1 MTTVI
6 APTQPARGRPSFAD
20 LSVNTKVLSA
30 VAVAALVALIVGING
45 IRSLSEA
52 SNSAQLIF
60 KSNVASVEAVG
71 EVTTSA
77 TQARSDLANQ
87 ALSLDAA
94 SVTKFTQSFDKD
106 LDRFAAAMAAYRA
119 SNPAGDP
126 ALIDKVQATWTAY
139 IKVAQ
144 EEMLPTGAKNDLAT
158 WSKLRDTKTIPLLTA
173 LFQDMATL
181 KAAETADA
189 AKNAAA
195 AKSNY
200 ESSRTTAILTLIV
213 GVLLALALGA
223 LVARRIVQALT
234 KVKDVCDALAA
245 GDLTRT
251 AGLTSRDEP
260 GQMGRALDAAVG
272 RLRQT
277 VTTIDGSAAS
287 LASASEQMTGTATQI
302 AASAEETSTQ
312 AQAVSAA
319 AEQVSRS
326 VDTVSAGSEEMGASI
341 REISQNATE
350 AARVAEEA
358 VSVTAATSAT
368 MGKLGESS
376 AEIGNVIKVITSIAE
391 QTNLLALNATIEAA
405 RAGEMGKGF
414 AVVASEVK
422 DLAQE
427 TARATEDI
435 SRRVQAIQADTSRF
449 LAQDRGYR
457 DFLELATAQI
467 SRAVANV
474 RAYQQE
480 RRRAA
485 ELAALDTA
493 KTNFFSNVSHEF
505 RTPLTLILGPLEE
518 LLGDDG
524 LGDDLRERLVPMQRN
539 GVRLLKLVNTVLD
552 FSRLESG
559 RLRAAYRPT
568 DLADYTARL
577 ASTFRSAA
585 ERAGLRLDIQC
596 PPLPAP
602 VHVDREMWEKI
613 VFNLLSNA
621 VKYTPT
627 GGITVRIRER
637 DRAAVLEV
645 TDTGVGV
652 SEEEQQLLFDRFHRV
667 TGAWAR
673 SHEGT
678 GIGLALVRELAEL
691 HGGTATA
698 RSELG
703 VGSTFS
709 VTVPLGT
716 AHLPADRIIDER
728 PADLPEEQS
737 RLYVEEAHWWM
748 GDTAPAPVAPGEV
761 QDGRRGRV
769 LLADD
774 NADLRD
780 HVSRLL
786 RPSFDVTS
794 VSDGLEALELARTEQ
809 FDLVLTDMMMPRM
822 DGFGLIRA
830 LRADERTRD
839 VPIVVL
845 SARAGEEA
853 SVEGLAAGADDYL
866 VKPFSVR
873 DLTARVRSNLE
884 LGQTRRQIISRLR
897 GLVDAAAAVNAVST
911 TAEVLAVAAR
921 HVQAMTSAGRVVL
934 TAPGARAEV
943 DGGAGGSAAPDVVLP
958 LPDTSGAPL
967 GELSVWSGPDGPPEP
982 VLLTQL
988 ARLVGLRLGNARLY
1002 EAEHRIAS
1010 TLQHSLLPQSLPR
1023 VPGAIVA
1030 SRYLPGSTEA
1040 EVGGDWYDVILAPD
1054 NQLFLVIGDVVGKG
1068 VQAAAGM
1075 GQLRNALRAYILE
1088 GFDCGEALTRLNR
1101 LVDNLGRR
1109 QFATV
1114 VCVRFDTRTREL
1126 HYSSAGHPSPMLA
1139 APGEKGDLLYS
1150 SALGPPIGAL
1160 KDVTYPTLTAAL
1172 EPGHRLLLY
1181 TDGLVEDR
1189 RLGIDRGLADVSAEL
1204 AEPAEHV
1211 EDLLD
1216 RLLDKAARQTRRD
1229 DIALL
1234 ALQATEPR
1242 KFELRLPAD
1251 PTRLSVL
1258 RRRLEDFLTAHA
1270 VPDND
1275 VFDLTVAI
1283 SEAAANAI
1291 EHPVEPAEPVITV
1304 EVSVDEGSVLATVR
1318 DTGNWRPAGDAG
1330 FRGRGLALIGA
1341 LSELSVART
1350 GSGTA
1355 VTLRR

>member
-1 MTTVI
+1 MVASADDALPQRLRRAFERGGEMGRRMLELDWAATPLGGPAGWPPELADAVARMLASKAQI
-6 APTQPARGRPSFAD
+6 VLFWGPDHCALYNDAYIPTMGSKHPGHVGRPGREMWPETWAVLQELFDGVKERDESFWAAD
-20 LSVNTKVLSA
+20 LLFMLERFGFLEETYFDVSYDPIRTADGTVGGIFCIVSDTTGRVLADRRVRTLSA
-30 VAVAALVALIVGING
+30 LGSRLADSPDQAALGTQVAQVLGENAADVPFAVLYLDDPAGGGEPAVAGMCGLPPSASRPLDPGVRDVVAAVMRSDHEQTIAATDVAHPPPSPAADQALVLPIGAG
-45 IRSLSEA
+45 
-52 SNSAQLIF
+52 
-60 KSNVASVEAVG
+60 
-71 EVTTSA
+71 TS
-77 TQARSDLANQ
+77 
-87 ALSLDAA
+87 
-94 SVTKFTQSFDKD
+94 
-106 LDRFAAAMAAYRA
+106 RA
-119 SNPAGDP
+119 
-126 ALIDKVQATWTAY
+126 
-139 IKVAQ
+139 
-144 EEMLPTGAKNDLAT
+144 
-158 WSKLRDTKTIPLLTA
+158 
-173 LFQDMATL
+173 
-181 KAAETADA
+181 
-189 AKNAAA
+189 
-195 AKSNY
+195 
-200 ESSRTTAILTLIV
+200 
-213 GVLLALALGA
+213 GA
-223 LVARRIVQALT
+223 LV
-234 KVKDVCDALAA
+234 
-245 GDLTRT
+245 
-251 AGLTSRDEP
+251 
-260 GQMGRALDAAVG
+260 VG
-272 RLRQT
+272 
-277 VTTIDGSAAS
+277 V
-287 LASASEQMTGTATQI
+287 
-302 AASAEETSTQ
+302 
-312 AQAVSAA
+312 
-319 AEQVSRS
+319 
-326 VDTVSAGSEEMGASI
+326 
-341 REISQNATE
+341 
-350 AARVAEEA
+350 
-358 VSVTAATSAT
+358 
-368 MGKLGESS
+368 
-376 AEIGNVIKVITSIAE
+376 
-391 QTNLLALNATIEAA
+391 
-405 RAGEMGKGF
+405 
-414 AVVASEVK
+414 
-422 DLAQE
+422 
-427 TARATEDI
+427 
-435 SRRVQAIQADTSRF
+435 SRF
-449 LAQDRGYR
+449 LALDRSYR

-467 SRAVANV
+467 SRRVANV

-524 LGDDLRERLVPMQRN
+524 LADDLRERLVPMQRN

-568 DLADYTARL
+568 DLSDYTARL

-627 GGITVRIRER
+627 GGITVRIGER

-652 SEEEQQLLFDRFHRV
+652 SAEEQQLLFDRFHRV

-698 RSELG
+698 RSEPG

-716 AHLPADRIIDER
+716 AHLPADRIIDEG
-728 PADLPEEQS
+728 PADRPEEQS

-748 GDTAPAPVAPGEV
+748 GDTAPAPVTPGEV
-761 QDGRRGRV
+761 QAGRRGRV

-822 DGFGLIRA
+822 DGFGLIAA

-897 GLVDAAAAVNAVST
+897 GLVDAAAAINAVST

-943 DGGAGGSAAPDVVLP
+943 DGGAGGSAAPEVVLP
-958 LPDTSGAPL
+958 LPDTSGVPL

-1114 VCVRFDTRTREL
+1114 VCVRFDTGNQEL

-1160 KDVTYPTLTAAL
+1160 KEVTYPTLTADIK
-1172 EPGHRLLLY
+1172 PGHRLLLY

-1189 RLGIDRGLADVSAEL
+1189 RVGIDRGLNEVRAEL

-1234 ALQATEPR
+1234 ALQVTEPR
-1242 KFELRLPAD
+1242 RFELRLPAD
-1251 PTRLSVL
+1251 PARLSVL
-1258 RRRLEDFLTAHA
+1258 RRRLEDFLTAHS

-1275 VFDLTVAI
+1275 IFDLTVAI

-1304 EVSVDEGSVLATVR
+1304 EVLVDEASVLATVS

-1355 VTLRR
+1355 VTLRRALSRS